1 MTHLAWWPFIVLAG
15 AGVGVCTGLFGV
27 GGSSVAT
34 PVLALLGAPGLIAVA
49 SPLPATIPSAA
60 VGAIPYVRSREAR
73 THAAAW
79 SVLGGVPGTVAG
91 ALLSRLAGGPVLLM
105 VSGLVLVVVGLR
117 VILPVDEKA
126 LEKGAERRRHRALL
140 VATMVLVGVFTGLL
154 ANGGGFLIVPLYL
167 LVFGLRMREAVGT
180 SLLVIVVLAIPTL
193 VTHWALGHINWAL
206 AGEFALGQVPGSA
219 AGGQFAHHV
228 QGPVI
233 RRAFGLFLIA
243 FGLDPA
249 RPRPAAARRGDR
261 HPAHRHLHRR
271 LRGADDPAGLGMGRG
286 RVGLRPV
293 LVRCRGPGQARRL
306 LVARPSST
314 ARRGRRGAAVMTG
327 PPGQAASMADFR
339 SWRGGRTLDRVI
351 PVVIGDTRASGARQI
366 RACAF
371 PDSRAPSHLLTGE
384 SSHDQAGKYR
394 RAAEVR

>member
-15 AGVGVCTGLFGV
+15 PGVGVCTGLFGV

-49 SPLPATIPSAA
+49 SPLPATVPSAA

-91 ALLSRLAGGPVLLM
+91 ALLSRLVGGPVLLI
-105 VSGLVLVVVGLR
+105 VSGLVLIVVGLR
-117 VILPVDEKA
+117 VIVPVDEAA
-126 LEKGAERRRHRALL
+126 LEKGAERRHHRVLL
-140 VATMVLVGVFTGLL
+140 VASMTLTGVFTGLL

-167 LVFGLRMREAVGT
+167 LIFGLRMREAVGT

-228 QGPVI
+228 EGPVI
-233 RRAFGLFLIA
+233 RRAFGIFLVA
-243 FGLDPA
+243 FGLFFTI
-249 RPRPAAARRGDR
+249 DR
-261 HPAHRHLHRR
+261 IVAH
-271 LRGADDPAGLGMGRG
+271 
-286 RVGLRPV
+286 
-293 LVRCRGPGQARRL
+293 
-306 LVARPSST
+306 
-314 ARRGRRGAAVMTG
+314 
-327 PPGQAASMADFR
+327 
-339 SWRGGRTLDRVI
+339 
-351 PVVIGDTRASGARQI
+351 
-366 RACAF
+366 
-371 PDSRAPSHLLTGE
+371 
-384 SSHDQAGKYR
+384 
-394 RAAEVR
+394 

>member
-1 MTHLAWWPFIVLAG
+1 LRGGKQSSASQGILTDDASAWWPFIVLAG

-79 SVLGGVPGTVAG
+79 SVLGGG
-91 ALLSRLAGGPVLLM
+91 SVLLL

-167 LVFGLRMREAVGT
+167 LVFGLQIRQAVGT

-233 RRAFGLFLIA
+233 RRAFGLFLVA
-243 FGLDPA
+243 FGLFFVIY
-249 RPRPAAARRGDR
+249 RIV
-261 HPAHRHLHRR
+261 AH
-271 LRGADDPAGLGMGRG
+271 
-286 RVGLRPV
+286 
-293 LVRCRGPGQARRL
+293 
-306 LVARPSST
+306 
-314 ARRGRRGAAVMTG
+314 
-327 PPGQAASMADFR
+327 
-339 SWRGGRTLDRVI
+339 
-351 PVVIGDTRASGARQI
+351 
-366 RACAF
+366 
-371 PDSRAPSHLLTGE
+371 
-384 SSHDQAGKYR
+384 
-394 RAAEVR
+394 